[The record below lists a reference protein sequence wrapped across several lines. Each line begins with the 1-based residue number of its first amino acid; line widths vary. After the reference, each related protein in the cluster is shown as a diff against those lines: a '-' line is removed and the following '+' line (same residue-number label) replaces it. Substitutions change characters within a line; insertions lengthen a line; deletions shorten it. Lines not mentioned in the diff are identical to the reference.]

1 MNVTA
6 RVATNPE
13 HRINAPNAKPRVIK
27 LYGIGAGGG
36 VAAREIAEAG
46 LPRVDVAI
54 GSKNFVLAAP
64 EYTRS
69 ECPFDIIVL
78 TARAGD
84 DLSFAPAIYDAGVRL
99 SVSVISVFFQ
109 DERSSTSEQGLAL
122 LRASSDILVI
132 TSNQDYLAEMLT
144 CLTE

>member
-1 MNVTA
+1 MSVTP

-36 VAAREIAEAG
+36 TSAREIAEAG
-46 LPRVDVAI
+46 LPRVDVTFE
-54 GSKNFVLAAP
+54 SAAP
-64 EYTRS
+64 DTRS
-69 ECPFDIIVL
+69 DRSFDIIVL
-78 TARAGD
+78 TAKAGD
-84 DLSFAPAIYDAGVRL
+84 DLSVAPAIYDAGVRL
-99 SVSVISVFFQ
+99 SVSVISVFLQ
-109 DERSSTSEQGLAL
+109 DERLSTSEQDLAL